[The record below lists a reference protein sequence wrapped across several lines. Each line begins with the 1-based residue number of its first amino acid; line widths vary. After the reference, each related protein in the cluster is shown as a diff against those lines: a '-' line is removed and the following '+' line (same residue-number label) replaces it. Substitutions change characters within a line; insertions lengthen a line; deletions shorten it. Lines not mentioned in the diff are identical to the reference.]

1 MLRMTNRAQVL
12 QTLSFFNSYIS
23 YKHLVMRSIWKGS
36 IGFGLVSIPV
46 KLYSAVQTS
55 SLDFDMLDSR
65 DHSRIRYQRVN
76 EHTHKEVPYDKIV
89 KGYKMGDDY
98 VVMDEQDFEDAAPEK
113 SKVISIEAFVNVDE
127 VNPMFYETSYYTEPD
142 TKNNKAYALLLQAL
156 TKSKK
161 AGLARFVLRSTESLC
176 IVHPVNNVLV
186 VTRIRFGQQ
195 IRETDDLNIATDV
208 EISKKEMDMGLAL
221 IDQYAEKFDVSKFKD
236 EYNAQLLEII
246 KAKAKGK
253 RATVKKMTPHKT
265 SSTDLYDQLM
275 DSLKVKKG
283 A

>member
-1 MLRMTNRAQVL
+1 
-12 QTLSFFNSYIS
+12 
-23 YKHLVMRSIWKGS
+23 MRSIWKGS

-46 KLYSAVQTS
+46 KLFSAVQTT

-89 KGYKMGDDY
+89 KGYKLDDDY
-98 VVMDEQDFEDAAPEK
+98 VIMDDQDFEEAAPEK
-113 SKVISIEAFVNVDE
+113 SKVIEIQSFVDIDE

-156 TKSKK
+156 IKSKK

-176 IVHPVNNVLV
+176 MVHPVDNVLV
-186 VTRIRFGQQ
+186 ITRIRFGQQ
-195 IRETDDLNIATDV
+195 IRGTEDLNIAKV
-208 EISKKEMDMGLAL
+208 EVNKKELDVGLAL
-221 IDQYAEKFDVSKFKD
+221 IDQYAEHFDVSKFKD
-236 EYNAQLLEII
+236 EYNDQLLNII
-246 KAKAKGK
+246 KAKSKGK
-253 RATVKKMTPHKT
+253 RATVKKLKPRK
-265 SSTDLYDQLM
+265 STGDDLYEQLM
-275 DSLKVKKG
+275 ESLKTKKG

>member
-1 MLRMTNRAQVL
+1 
-12 QTLSFFNSYIS
+12 
-23 YKHLVMRSIWKGS
+23 MRSIWKGS

-46 KLYSAVQTS
+46 KLFSAVQTT

-89 KGYKMGDDY
+89 KGYKLNDDY
-98 VVMDEQDFEDAAPEK
+98 VIMDDQDFEEAAPEK
-113 SKVISIEAFVNVDE
+113 SKIIEIQSFVDIAE

-156 TKSKK
+156 IKSKK

-176 IVHPVNNVLV
+176 MVHPVDNVLV

-195 IRETDDLNIATDV
+195 IRSTEDLNIAKV
-208 EISKKEMDMGLAL
+208 EVNKKELEVGLAL
-221 IDQYAEKFDVSKFKD
+221 IDQYAEHFDVSKFKD
-236 EYNAQLLEII
+236 EYNDQLLNII
-246 KAKAKGK
+246 KAKSKGK
-253 RATVKKMTPHKT
+253 HATVKKLKPRKT
-265 SSTDLYDQLM
+265 TGDDLYEQLM
-275 DSLKVKKG
+275 ESLKTKKG